1 MGAKK
6 RYGSSEEYV
15 QKLKRVMDR
24 LGVSEYRYDW
34 NRTEP
39 YVEFCHKGSGIWSV
53 RHTCWKKAERNS

>member
-6 RYGSSEEYV
+6 RYGSSEEYE

-24 LGVSEYRYDW
+24 LGVSEYRYEW

-39 YVEFCHKGSGIWSV
+39 YVEFCYKGQWYLECQAYMLEKS
-53 RHTCWKKAERNS
+53 

>member
-6 RYGSSEEYV
+6 RYGSSEECE

-39 YVEFCHKGSGIWSV
+39 YVEFCHKGQWYLECQAYMLEKS
-53 RHTCWKKAERNS
+53 